1 MGRPPMSCLRKY
13 CENIEVPSQS
23 TLSPFRA
30 WYDSLCPDRLFEL
43 YLFMEYFEESNHFND
58 NFPGDEDEE
67 EVEEEDE
74 QSWENVEE
82 DDEEEDEYPDD
93 DHEED
98 DYFEESW
105 EED

>member
-13 CENIEVPSQS
+13 LENIEVPSQS
-23 TLSPFRA
+23 TLSPWRA
-30 WYDSLCPDRLFEL
+30 WYDSLCLDRLFEL
-43 YLFMEYFEESNHFND
+43 YLFMESNHFND
-58 NFPGDEDEE
+58 NFSGDEDEE

-98 DYFEESW
+98 DYFEDSW

>member
-13 CENIEVPSQS
+13 LENIEVPSQS
-23 TLSPFRA
+23 TLSPWRA
-30 WYDSLCPDRLFEL
+30 WYDSLCLDRLFEL
-43 YLFMEYFEESNHFND
+43 YLFMESNHFND